1 MRNRLPFAAAALL
14 AATPALAQ
22 LNLPRPSP
30 RASVMQVIGT
40 TEVTITYGRPAV
52 KGRVVWGDLVPY
64 DKVWRAGA
72 NESTTFQVSAD
83 VEIDGRKLP
92 AGTYSLH
99 MIPGRA
105 EWTVIF
111 NKNAKLWG
119 SYDYKP
125 EDDVLRV
132 KVRPQPAEMQE
143 RLTYAIT
150 PVSTEAAVVTMGWE
164 KLRVSVTVKTDA
176 NAKAVAAIKEAMG
189 KVKPDDWRTPYDA
202 AVWAW
207 DNKYALP
214 DAALWADQSV
224 RVQEN
229 FWNLRIKALIVAE
242 LGKTADARS
251 AGEKA
256 LASVAVMPRK
266 PPADVI
272 EEFKA
277 TVAGWK

>member
-1 MRNRLPFAAAALL
+1 MSPRIPLAAAALL
-14 AATPALAQ
+14 IAAPVLAQ

-30 RASVMQVIGT
+30 KASVTQVIGM
-40 TEVTITYGRPAV
+40 TEVTITYSRPAV
-52 KGRVVWGDLVPY
+52 KGRVIWGELVPY

-72 NESTTFQVSAD
+72 NESTTFQVSTD
-83 VEIDGRKLP
+83 VEVDGRKLP

-99 MIPGRA
+99 MIPGRT

-119 SYDYKP
+119 SYDYRP
-125 EDDVLRV
+125 EEDVLRV
-132 KVRPQPAEMQE
+132 KARPQQAEMQE

-150 PVSTEAAVVTMGWE
+150 PLSSEAATVTLAWE
-164 KLRVSVTVKTDA
+164 RLKVSVVVKTDA

-214 DAALWADQSV
+214 DAAVWAEQSV
-224 RVQEN
+224 RAQEN

-242 LGKTADARS
+242 LGRAADAKS

-256 LASVAVMPRK
+256 LGSVAAMPRK
-266 PPADVI
+266 PPADVV
-272 EEFKA
+272 EEFRA

>member
-1 MRNRLPFAAAALL
+1 MRYRIPLVAALL

-30 RASVMQVIGT
+30 KASVMQVVGT
-40 TEVTITYGRPAV
+40 TEVTITYSRPAV
-52 KGRVVWGDLVPY
+52 KGRVIWGDLVPY

-72 NESTTFQVSAD
+72 NESTTFQISSD
-83 VEIDGRKLP
+83 VEIEGRKLP
-92 AGTYSLH
+92 AGIYSLQ
-99 MIPGRA
+99 MIPGKA

-111 NKNAKLWG
+111 NRNAKLWG
-119 SYDYKP
+119 AYDYRI

-132 KVRPQPAEMQE
+132 KVRAQSAEMHE
-143 RLTYAIT
+143 RLTFAIT
-150 PVSTEAAVVTMGWE
+150 PISSEAATVTIGWE
-164 KLRVSVTVKTDA
+164 KLRVSFTVKTDA
-176 NAKAVAAIKEAMG
+176 NAKAVAAIQEAVG

-207 DNKYALP
+207 DNKYALS
-214 DAALWADQSV
+214 DAAGWADQSV
-224 RVQEN
+224 KVQGN
-229 FWNLRIKALIVAE
+229 FWNFRMKALLAAE
-242 LGKTADARS
+242 LGKTADAKS

-256 LASVAVMPRK
+256 LASVATMPRK

-272 EEFKA
+272 DEFRK

>member
-1 MRNRLPFAAAALL
+1 MRNRIPLAAAALL
-14 AATPALAQ
+14 LAAPSLAQ
-22 LNLPRPSP
+22 LNLSRPSP

-40 TEVTITYGRPAV
+40 TELTITYSRPAV
-52 KGRVVWGDLVPY
+52 KGRVIWGDLVPY

-72 NESTTFQVSAD
+72 NESTTLQVSAD
-83 VEIDGRKLP
+83 VEIEGRKLP

-99 MIPGRA
+99 MIPVKT

-119 SYDYKP
+119 SYDYKA

-132 KVRPQPAEMQE
+132 KVKPQPVEMHE

-164 KLRVSVTVKTDA
+164 KLKVSFTVKTDA

-207 DNKYALP
+207 DNKYALLE
-214 DAALWADQSV
+214 AALWADQSV

-229 FWNLRIKALIVAE
+229 FWNLRMKALISAE
-242 LGKTADARS
+242 LGKTADAKS

-256 LASVAVMPRK
+256 LASVATMPRK

-272 EEFKA
+272 DEFRK
-277 TVAGWK
+277 TIAGWK

>member
-1 MRNRLPFAAAALL
+1 MRTRIPLAAALL
-14 AATPALAQ
+14 AATPTLAQ

-30 RASVMQVIGT
+30 KASVMQVVGT
-40 TEVTITYGRPAV
+40 TEVTVTYSRPAV
-52 KGRVVWGDLVPY
+52 KGRVIWGDLVPY

-72 NESTTFQVSAD
+72 NESTTFQVSSD
-83 VEIDGRKLP
+83 VEVEGRKLR
-92 AGTYSLH
+92 AGLYSLH
-99 MIPGRA
+99 MIPGRS

-119 SYDYKP
+119 SYDYKA

-132 KVRPQPAEMQE
+132 KVKPLSAEMHE
-143 RLTYAIT
+143 RLTYILT
-150 PVSTEAAVVTMGWE
+150 PVSSEAATVTMGWE
-164 KLRVSVTVKTDA
+164 KLKVSFTVKTDA
-176 NAKAVAAIKEAMG
+176 NEKALAAIREAVE

-214 DAALWADQSV
+214 DAAGWAEMSV

-229 FWNLRIKALIVAE
+229 FWNLRMKALITAE
-242 LGKTADARS
+242 LGKTADAKS

-256 LASVAVMPRK
+256 IASVSTMPRK

-272 EEFKA
+272 EEFRK
-277 TVAGWK
+277 TIAGWK

>member
-1 MRNRLPFAAAALL
+1 MSPRISFAAATLL
-14 AATPALAQ
+14 IAAPALAQ

-30 RASVMQVIGT
+30 KASVMQVIGT
-40 TEVTITYGRPAV
+40 TEVTITYSRPAV
-52 KGRVVWGDLVPY
+52 KGRVIWGELVPY

-83 VEIDGRKLP
+83 VEVDGRKLQ

-99 MIPGRA
+99 MIPGRM
-105 EWTVIF
+105 EWTVIV

-119 SYDYKP
+119 SYDYRP

-132 KVRPQPAEMQE
+132 KARPQPAEMHE

-150 PVSTEAAVVTMGWE
+150 PLSSEAAAVTMAWE
-164 KLRVSVTVKTDA
+164 KLKVSFVVKTDA
-176 NAKAVAAIKEAMG
+176 NAKAVAAIREAMG
-189 KVKPDDWRTPYDA
+189 TVKPDDWRTPYDA

-214 DAALWADQSV
+214 DAALWAEQSV

-229 FWNLRIKALIVAE
+229 FWNLRMKALIAAE

-256 LASVAVMPRK
+256 LTSVATMPRK

-272 EEFKA
+272 DEFRT